1 MLNERRWLLER
12 SEAPIYAAFALL
24 LVFATYPIWRLLVF
38 GLTVDDLL
46 QLRCASLL
54 W

>member
-1 MLNERRWLLER
+1 LNARGWLLEG
-12 SEAPIYAAFALL
+12 SEAAIYAPFALS

-38 GLTVDDLL
+38 GLTLDDLL